1 MPIMQTVAQN
11 LPVKVGF
18 FLVPNFPMLA
28 VAAAIEALR
37 VANWVS
43 GRDLYA
49 WTLFSE
55 DGKPVYPSSGI
66 AMAAHAA
73 MTEIDRFPIMLACA
87 GIDGNKYRNKRVFAW
102 LRRLARNRSVLGG
115 IGTGAYLLGRAGL
128 LDGYRC
134 TIHWEEFEN
143 FSREFP
149 RLRLTADLFEVDR
162 DRMTCPG
169 GTASLDMIFH
179 IIEQQHG
186 RDLVWQIADEF
197 IQHRV
202 RRGDDPQRMSL
213 QSRTR
218 INDARLLAAISAM
231 EKHLEDPITLSKV
244 CHISGLSLRH
254 LQRRFTEVLGRS
266 PTAFYRELRLQ
277 RARKMLMHGTKSILE
292 VAVANGFVS
301 GSHFTR
307 CYRTHF
313 GRPPREERPD

>member
-1 MPIMQTVAQN
+1 MQAPPQT

-28 VAAAIEALR
+28 FSAAIEALR

-43 GRDLYA
+43 GRSLYS
-49 WTLFSE
+49 WTLISE
-55 DGKPVYPSSGI
+55 DGRPVAPSSGI
-66 AMAAHAA
+66 SMAAHAA
-73 MTEIDRFPIMLACA
+73 MGEIDRFPILMAVA

-102 LRRLARNRSVLGG
+102 LRRLARNRTIMGG
-115 IGTGAYLLGRAGL
+115 IGTGAYLLARAGL

-149 RLRLTADLFEVDR
+149 QLKLTADLFEVDR

-169 GTASLDMIFH
+169 GTASLDMIFYL
-179 IIEQQHG
+179 IEQQHG
-186 RDLVWQIADEF
+186 RDLAWQIADEF

-202 RRGDDPQRMSL
+202 RSSDDPQRMSL

-231 EKHLEDPITLSKV
+231 EKHLEDPISLHKV
-244 CHISGLSLRH
+244 CCIAGLSLRH
-254 LQRRFTEVLGRS
+254 LQRRFTEVMGRS
-266 PTAFYRELRLQ
+266 PAVFYRELRLH

-307 CYRTHF
+307 CYRAYF
-313 GRPPREERPD
+313 GRPPREERSH

>member
-1 MPIMQTVAQN
+1 
-11 LPVKVGF
+11 
-18 FLVPNFPMLA
+18 MLA
-28 VAAAIEALR
+28 FSAAIEALR

-43 GRDLYA
+43 GRSLYE
-49 WTLFSE
+49 WVLISH
-55 DGKPVYPSSGI
+55 DGKPVSPSSGI
-66 AMAAHAA
+66 AMQPHIAAAD
-73 MTEIDRFPIMLACA
+73 IDRLPIMLFCA
-87 GIDGNKYRNKRVFAW
+87 GIGGSKYRDKRVFSW
-102 LRRLARNRSVLGG
+102 LRRLARNETILGG
-115 IGTGAYLLGRAGL
+115 IGTGAYALARAGL
-128 LDGYRC
+128 LEGYRC
-134 TIHWEEFEN
+134 TLHWEEFEN

-149 RLRLTADLFEVDR
+149 HLQLTADLFEVDR

-179 IIEQQHG
+179 LIEQQHG
-186 RDLVWQIADEF
+186 RDLAWQIADEF

-202 RRGDDPQRMSL
+202 RSGDDPQRMSL

-231 EKHLEDPITLSKV
+231 EKHLEDPIALYKI
-244 CHISGLSLRH
+244 CRISGLSLRH

-266 PTAFYRELRLQ
+266 PTVFYRELRLQ

-307 CYRTHF
+307 CYRAHF
-313 GRPPREERPD
+313 GRPPREERSH

>member
-1 MPIMQTVAQN
+1 MQIPHA

-28 VAAAIEALR
+28 FSAAIEALR

-43 GRDLYA
+43 GKNLYS
-49 WTLFSE
+49 WTLISE
-55 DGKPVYPSSGI
+55 DGGPVAPSSGI

-73 MTEIDRFPIMLACA
+73 MGDVERFPILMAVA
-87 GIDGNKYRNKRVFAW
+87 GIDGNKYANKKVFAW
-102 LRRLARNRSVLGG
+102 LRCMARNRTVMGG
-115 IGTGAYLLGRAGL
+115 IGTGAYLLARAGL

-143 FSREFP
+143 FAREFP
-149 RLRLTADLFEVDR
+149 DLQLTADLFEVDR

-179 IIEQQHG
+179 LIEQQHG
-186 RDLVWQIADEF
+186 RDLSWQIADEF
-197 IQHRV
+197 MHHQV

-218 INDARLLAAISAM
+218 IDDPRLLAAVSAM
-231 EKHLEDPITLSKV
+231 EKHLEDPISLQKV
-244 CHISGLSLRH
+244 CRISGLSLRH
-254 LQRRFTEVLGRS
+254 LQRRFTEVMGRS
-266 PTAFYRELRLQ
+266 PTSFYRELRLH
-277 RARKMLMHGTKSILE
+277 RARKMLMHGSRSILD

-301 GSHFTR
+301 GSHFSR
-307 CYRTHF
+307 CYRSHF
-313 GRPPREERPD
+313 GRTPREERSR